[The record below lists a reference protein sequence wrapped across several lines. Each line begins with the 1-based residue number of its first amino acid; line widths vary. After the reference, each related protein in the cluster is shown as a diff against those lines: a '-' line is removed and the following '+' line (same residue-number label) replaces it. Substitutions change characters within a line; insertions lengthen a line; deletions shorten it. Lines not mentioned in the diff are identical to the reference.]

1 MDATKGPACPG
12 LLLDRIGLHF
22 ASAMTETVTLTIACP
37 DRVGIVAAVSGFIAA
52 RGGWIVE
59 ANHHADGATER
70 FFMRNVLT
78 AASLAARGVAAADF
92 RRDFAPIAA
101 EFGMDWALTESAQRK
116 RVVLLVS
123 RHDHCLID
131 LLYRFRAGE
140 LAGEVIAVVSNHDD
154 LRRDV
159 EWHGVAFH
167 HVPVPRDAAGK
178 DAAFAQ
184 IDRLYADLRGDLM
197 VLARYMQ
204 ILPAWLT
211 RRRPGRIINIH
222 HSFLPSFVGARPY
235 AQAFERGV
243 KLIGATSHYV
253 TEDLDDG
260 PIIEQDVVRIDHGDT
275 EDDLVR
281 YGRDIEKVVL
291 ARALKYHLED
301 RVLVNGHRTVVFR

>member
-1 MDATKGPACPG
+1 MNDT
-12 LLLDRIGLHF
+12 L
-22 ASAMTETVTLTIACP
+22 TLTIACP
-37 DRVGIVAAVSGFIAA
+37 DRVGIVAAVSRFIAE

-59 ANHHADGATER
+59 ANHHADGATQR
-70 FFMRNVLT
+70 FFMRNVMT
-78 AASLAARGVAAADF
+78 AESLAARGVAAADF
-92 RRDFAPIAA
+92 RRDFAAIAA
-101 EFGMDWALTESAQRK
+101 EFAMDWALAESAQRK

-123 RHDHCLID
+123 RHDHCLVD
-131 LLYRFRAGE
+131 LLYRFRSGE
-140 LAGEVIAVVSNHDD
+140 LAGEVVAAISNHDE
-154 LRRDV
+154 LRGYV
-159 EWHGVAFH
+159 EWHGIAFRY
-167 HVPVPRDAAGK
+167 VPVPRDDAGK
-178 DAAFAQ
+178 AAAFAT
-184 IDRLYADLRGDLM
+184 IDALCDELRADLL

-211 RRRPGRIINIH
+211 RKRAGRIVNIH
-222 HSFLPSFVGARPY
+222 HSFLPSFAGARPY

-253 TEDLDDG
+253 TEDLDEG

-301 RVLVNGHRTVVFR
+301 RVLLNGRRTVVFR